1 MKEHAISDKELRIT
15 VLEVVNECAIPPRK
29 TGESLSDDMRLV
41 NLGVDSLGVVMLLL
55 ELSTRTGLTFERRNG
70 MAPLRTVGDIID
82 FGRQL
87 VHGTDTS
94 QVEVASGR

>member
-29 TGESLSDDMRLV
+29 AGEPLSDDMRLV

-70 MAPLRTVGDIID
+70 SGTAQNR
-82 FGRQL
+82 GRHYRL
-87 VHGTDTS
+87 WAAAGSWDRHFTS
-94 QVEVASGR
+94 